1 MKLNEILAPIRAR
14 LEALLAVVAEEFN
27 VPSKELKGGVST
39 FAVLPARR
47 VAVVLAVEFL
57 NPPLHREVLAGW
69 CGVREATLYRFQ
81 RRVREQERNDPA
93 FARRLE
99 ILRGRARTAIKLTEG
114 EVRTPAA
121 GGGAPALPV
130 KGSHGR

>member
-1 MKLNEILAPIRAR
+1 MLRTPEIKFAEPMPREERVGSASASSHTESHREKLLVKLNEILAPIRAR

-57 NPPLHREVLAGW
+57 NPPDRKSV
-69 CGVREATLYRFQ
+69 V
-81 RRVREQERNDPA
+81 
-93 FARRLE
+93 
-99 ILRGRARTAIKLTEG
+99 
-114 EVRTPAA
+114 
-121 GGGAPALPV
+121 
-130 KGSHGR
+130 